1 MAAAAAAATDAG
13 SDPSAA
19 LAAAAAATSTCAHCQ
34 REIPSSNIDLHSAH
48 CARNLQKCVHCGEMV
63 ARKLMDEHYNE
74 SHAPVNCTLCKEI
87 VTREIWDLHKS
98 EQCPQR
104 IVACEYCEFELPA
117 VELHEHQ
124 DVCGNRTEFCQTC
137 KKYVRLREWIG
148 HEIQCHANANANANA
163 SAQTSSARIIPERE
177 VRPPPP
183 VRPPRPMHGAQHKR
197 LLFTIAV
204 TGIAVMIGSILFQRE
219 ESF

>member
-1 MAAAAAAATDAG
+1 MAAAATAADAG

-19 LAAAAAATSTCAHCQ
+19 LAAAAATSTCAHCQ

-48 CARNLQKCVHCGEMV
+48 CARNLQKCEHCGEMV

-148 HEIQCHANANANANA
+148 HEIQCHANANANA

>member
-1 MAAAAAAATDAG
+1 MAAAAADAG

-19 LAAAAAATSTCAHCQ
+19 LAATTTCAHCQ
-34 REIPSSNIDLHSAH
+34 REIPSSNIDLHSVH
-48 CARNLQKCVHCGEMV
+48 CARNLQKCGHCGEMV

-74 SHAPVNCTLCKEI
+74 NHAPVNCTLCKEI
-87 VTREIWDLHKS
+87 VAREIWDLHKS

-137 KKYVRLREWIG
+137 KKYIRLREWTR
-148 HEIQCHANANANANA
+148 HEIQCHANANG
-163 SAQTSSARIIPERE
+163 SAQSSSDRTIPERE

-183 VRPPRPMHGAQHKR
+183 VRPPPRPMHGAQHKR

>member
-1 MAAAAAAATDAG
+1 MKAMLHHHTKDMR
-13 SDPSAA
+13 
-19 LAAAAAATSTCAHCQ
+19 HQQ
-34 REIPSSNIDLHSAH
+34 RFLDCIQSLITKEKKGKGR
-48 CARNLQKCVHCGEMV
+48 ARGKHCGMLV
-63 ARKLMDEHYNE
+63 DGGT
-74 SHAPVNCTLCKEI
+74 VNCTLCKEI

-104 IVACEYCEFELPA
+104 IVACDYCEFELPA

-148 HEIQCHANANANANA
+148 HEIQCHANANANA